1 MNRDMLRDD
10 QWERIKD
17 LLPGKSIDCGVIAG
31 NNRLFLEAVLWIART
46 SSPWR
51 DLPERFG
58 KWHSVYVRYDRWSK
72 SGVWAGLAEAV
83 AANPDFEC
91 LFVDGSIVR
100 VHQHGA
106 GEKKN
111 AKSKLSDAAGAA

>member
-1 MNRDMLRDD
+1 MNRDILRDD
-10 QWERIKD
+10 QWDRIRN
-17 LLPGKSIDCGVIAG
+17 LLPGKASDCGVTAK
-31 NNRLFLEAVLWIART
+31 NNRIFLEAVLWIART

-72 SGVWAGLAEAV
+72 NGVWADLAEAV
-83 AANPDFEC
+83 ADPDFEC

-106 GEKKN
+106 GKKKN
-111 AKSKLSDAAGAA
+111 ATCKLSGAAGVA

>member
-1 MNRDMLRDD
+1 MNRDILCDD
-10 QWERIKD
+10 QWERIKG
-17 LLPGKSIDCGVIAG
+17 LLPGKMSDCGVTAK
-31 NNRLFLEAVLWIART
+31 NNRLFLEAVLWVART

-51 DLPERFG
+51 DLPARFG

-72 SGVWAGLAEAV
+72 KGVWSSLAEAV
-83 AANPDFEC
+83 VAPDFEC

-106 GEKKN
+106 GEKKS
-111 AKSKLSDAAGAA
+111 ATSKPSDAAEAV

>member
-1 MNRDMLRDD
+1 LPREMLKDE
-10 QWERIKD
+10 QWERVQEF
-17 LLPGKSIDCGVIAG
+17 LPGKASDCGVTAK

-46 SSPWR
+46 SCPWR
-51 DLPERFG
+51 DLPETFG

-72 SGVWAGLAEAV
+72 KGVWTRLCEQISE
-83 AANPDFEC
+83 PDFEY

-106 GEKKN
+106 GEKKTETIRP
-111 AKSKLSDAAGAA
+111 LVEVGAG